1 MSNESSLATPNPNG
15 GSSPRLFSNF
25 KADFLSSLVV
35 FLVALPLCIG
45 IAVAVGVSPARAL
58 ITGITGGLVIGWFS
72 GSPLQVSGPAAGL
85 FVIVAD
91 LLASGRTAY
100 LAGADPSI
108 SQPTAE
114 AAAMDFSL
122 MVLGASVFLAGL
134 IQIAAGQFRLG
145 QWFRAVSPAVVKGM
159 LAGIG
164 ILILISQFHVML
176 DHQALW
182 RGEKAH
188 GAIQYLATIPE
199 AIAKC
204 FSLDSSANH
213 HLAALTGMIALL
225 CFVVWP
231 NIAPKRLKFLPS
243 ALVGI
248 TVATV
253 FAGVTQLEV
262 QRLEVPANI
271 MSEVTLPSLPWIGL
285 FTSPT
290 VLTGAFVI
298 AIVASAETL
307 LCATAVDQMH
317 QGPRTQYDQELKAQ
331 GIGNVLCGLVGALP
345 MTGVIVRSSANVNSG
360 AKTRLSTILHGAWLL
375 LFVVA
380 IPFVL
385 AYIPRAALGALL
397 VYTGFKLVNVQ
408 DIKSLWRT
416 RRSEVGIYFA
426 TVAMII
432 CTDLLIGVL
441 VGIALSAF
449 KLLVRFSNLNVHL
462 KISNNA
468 QKACLQLEGA
478 ATFLSLPKLAEQLG
492 RVPAGAEL
500 KVEFEQLT
508 YIDHACL
515 DLLTC
520 WAPQHAIIG
529 GKLIIDWS
537 ELHARFKSDASK
549 SSNST
554 SRRQEPSKT
563 DPAKDLST

>member
-1 MSNESSLATPNPNG
+1 
-15 GSSPRLFSNF
+15 
-25 KADFLSSLVV
+25 
-35 FLVALPLCIG
+35 
-45 IAVAVGVSPARAL
+45 
-58 ITGITGGLVIGWFS
+58 
-72 GSPLQVSGPAAGL
+72 
-85 FVIVAD
+85 
-91 LLASGRTAY
+91 
-100 LAGADPSI
+100 
-108 SQPTAE
+108 
-114 AAAMDFSL
+114 
-122 MVLGASVFLAGL
+122 
-134 IQIAAGQFRLG
+134 
-145 QWFRAVSPAVVKGM
+145 
-159 LAGIG
+159 
-164 ILILISQFHVML
+164 
-176 DHQALW
+176 
-182 RGEKAH
+182 
-188 GAIQYLATIPE
+188 
-199 AIAKC
+199 
-204 FSLDSSANH
+204 
-213 HLAALTGMIALL
+213 
-225 CFVVWP
+225 
-231 NIAPKRLKFLPS
+231 
-243 ALVGI
+243 
-248 TVATV
+248 
-253 FAGVTQLEV
+253 
-262 QRLEVPANI
+262 
-271 MSEVTLPSLPWIGL
+271 
-285 FTSPT
+285 
-290 VLTGAFVI
+290 
-298 AIVASAETL
+298 
-307 LCATAVDQMH
+307 
-317 QGPRTQYDQELKAQ
+317 GPRTQYDQELKAQ

-416 RRSEVGIYFA
+416 SRSEVGIYFA

-520 WAPQHAIIG
+520 WAPQHASIG